1 MAMASAIGRP
11 IKVDINTLK
20 VERGRFARVCVE
32 VDLTMPV
39 VGKIWVNGH
48 WYKVQYEG
56 LHIICTNCGCYGH
69 LGRNCPLTTPV
80 PEVEVHMSKHSSA
93 PPQTNP
99 EANQKKSNSSQPQS
113 TSVAAQNG
121 NIVTADLDPKETNKE
136 INNNNNE
143 ESKELHGDWLLVT
156 RRKKQ
161 PNQPSSSGSKTAIL
175 NKSNKFNVLSNL
187 AHQASHRPATQ
198 NLPPRPHA
206 TNIARPNN
214 GNTDPKR
221 RRHDVDNNN
230 VTITP
235 SFPTSTTTTTPN
247 NLNKSISFV
256 PPQSKETPH
265 TVSDP
270 KNSVSLH
277 HESTTRMNTNKG
289 QNTYS
294 HEKDYNTIL
303 TPISLVAD
311 PPDDTL
317 TSDKAHVH
325 DVDDDLKNGEK
336 IHVRSDHNEEDMVS

>member
-1 MAMASAIGRP
+1 
-11 IKVDINTLK
+11 
-20 VERGRFARVCVE
+20 
-32 VDLTMPV
+32 MPV

-69 LGRNCPLTTPV
+69 LGRNCPLATPV
-80 PEVEVHMSKHSSA
+80 PEAEVHVHKHSSA
-93 PPQTNP
+93 PPHTNP
-99 EANQKKSNSSQPQS
+99 QASQQKSNSSQPQS
-113 TSVAAQNG
+113 TSAAAQNG
-121 NIVTADLDPKETNKE
+121 NIVTADVDPKATNKE
-136 INNNNNE
+136 INSSNNE

-156 RRKKQ
+156 RRRKQ
-161 PNQPSSSGSKTAIL
+161 PNQSSSPGSKTDIL

-187 AHQASHRPATQ
+187 AHQPSYRPATQ
-198 NLPPRPHA
+198 KLPPRPHA

-221 RRHDVDNNN
+221 RHHDVDNSN
-230 VTITP
+230 VTIIP
-235 SFPTSTTTTTPN
+235 SFPTSTTTTTP

-265 TVSDP
+265 TMSDP
-270 KNSVSLH
+270 KNLVYLH

-303 TPISLVAD
+303 TPISLAAD

-317 TSDKAHVH
+317 ASDKVHVH
-325 DVDDDLKNGEK
+325 DVDDDPGNGEK
-336 IHVRSDHNEEDMVS
+336 KHVRPDHNGEDMVS